1 MHHVDPF
8 LYNFEKNCYIDSDN
22 PSLAPVKKNNTFKLC
37 EDETRAHKCA
47 HKFAE
52 PDSSNF
58 FIFIENGNIC

>member
-8 LYNFEKNCYIDSDN
+8 LYNVEKNYYIGSDN
-22 PSLAPVKKNNTFKLC
+22 SSLAPVKKNNTFKFC
-37 EDETRAHKCA
+37 EDETRT